1 MYACGNCYAENF
13 LILPWLVFAFAAG
26 NPDCGLRAPS
36 VAVPGALISGYAVP
50 GSKLVFS
57 GKRLH
62 LAADGRWVAGIGRDA
77 QGSQTVSVTSKKCR
91 AQRLIRLTERA
102 WRTERVSGVPQNTV
116 TPDPVSAKRIAAES
130 ALIVA
135 ARSLAS
141 ARTDW
146 ASGFIWPARGRISG
160 VYGSQRILNGTP
172 SSPHLGLDIAAA
184 RGTPVYASAAGRV
197 SLSHQDMLLTGKTVL
212 IDHGH
217 GVSTIYIH
225 LDQIH
230 VLSGQDVRSGQ
241 ALGSIGTTGRS
252 TGPHLHFQ
260 LHWFQEKLD
269 PALVLP
275 ALNSR

>member
-1 MYACGNCYAENF
+1 M
-13 LILPWLVFAFAAG
+13 PWLVFAFAAG

-50 GSKLVFS
+50 GSKVVFS
-57 GKRLH
+57 GKRLQ

-91 AQRLIRLTERA
+91 AQQLIRLTERA